1 MSGSGISLPPQH
13 LIGRSMLV
21 VCCRKRTAVSWDKA
35 AVRRLHGRR
44 QLTADAAGRSW
55 RDLPFKACPMNANL
69 VIEDRPEPRIF
80 VGPAS
85 KGPDEARDIVSLIS
99 VVMTL
104 ASGFVEVGSGLA

>member
-1 MSGSGISLPPQH
+1 MSEADL
-13 LIGRSMLV
+13 
-21 VCCRKRTAVSWDKA
+21 
-35 AVRRLHGRR
+35 GRR
-44 QLTADAAGRSW
+44 VTKDRVWSDAAGRSW
-55 RDLPFKACPMNANL
+55 RDLPFKACPVNTNL
-69 VIEDRPEPRIF
+69 VIEDRPQPRIF

>member
-1 MSGSGISLPPQH
+1 
-13 LIGRSMLV
+13 
-21 VCCRKRTAVSWDKA
+21 
-35 AVRRLHGRR
+35 
-44 QLTADAAGRSW
+44 
-55 RDLPFKACPMNANL
+55 MNANL
-69 VIEDRPEPRIF
+69 VIEDRSQPRIF